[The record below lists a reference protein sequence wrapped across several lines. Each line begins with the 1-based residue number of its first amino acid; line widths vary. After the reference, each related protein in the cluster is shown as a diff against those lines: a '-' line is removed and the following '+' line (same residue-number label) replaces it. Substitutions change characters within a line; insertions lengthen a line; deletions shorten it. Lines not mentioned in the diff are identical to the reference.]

1 MKNRAGLNTVVTACA
16 LILAFAIILLCAMI
30 SLGAAERG
38 TKSAPG
44 APDSLVSAGAPRS
57 QLELKRMFEAMS
69 LTYTEGELSVYEPVS
84 AEYRRSLERLI
95 DSGEEPLLSVEEI
108 LFIISDSSA
117 AYDKYDLIRFRS
129 ADGKIEEEIYPQAL
143 SERSESP
150 LHVSALGRVTD
161 VSRLIEIRIE
171 ALSAPDSMISET
183 DGTLKYLPK
192 RTGQDDSSS
201 ERAFIFGL
209 HADSRNYSEAV
220 VFLPGNGNRVTLYPY
235 ADEASLCRTKVI
247 LQNGRAL
254 AESERTLLVSVGG
267 DASRSRNITPEYF
280 YGETEIRLF
289 AFGGSVI
296 ITDAETGKAM
306 TLLPKQEKLTSLALA
321 HTEDGSAELYFTASS
336 DSGASV
342 WRYADGTAEKLFESD
357 GEYLAVCESLAYD
370 GSVSVFRA
378 ARREDERFVS
388 ALECI
393 GEPIAVY
400 YGE

>member
-1 MKNRAGLNTVVTACA
+1 MKNRVGLNTVTMACA
-16 LILAFAIILLCAMI
+16 LILAFALILLCAMI
-30 SLGAAERG
+30 SLGAAEGG

-69 LTYTEGELSVYEPVS
+69 LTYTEGELSVYEPIS
-84 AEYRRSLERLI
+84 AEYRYSLERRI
-95 DSGEEPLLSVEEI
+95 DSGEVPLLSVEEI
-108 LFIISDSSA
+108 LFIISDSA
-117 AYDKYDLIRFRS
+117 TAYDKYDLIRFRS
-129 ADGKIEEEIYPQAL
+129 TDGEIEEEIYPQAL
-143 SERSESP
+143 SERSGSP
-150 LHVSALGRVTD
+150 LHRSALDRVTD
-161 VSRLIEIRIE
+161 VSRLIESRIE
-171 ALSAPDSMISET
+171 ILSAPDSMIAEA

-192 RTGQDDSSS
+192 PTGQDDGAS
-201 ERAFIFGL
+201 ERAFVFGL
-209 HADSRNYSEAV
+209 HADSQNYSEAV

-235 ADEASLCRTKVI
+235 ADEAALCRTKVI
-247 LQNGRAL
+247 LQNDRAL
-254 AESERTLLVSVGG
+254 TESEKALLVSVGG
-267 DASRSRNITPEYF
+267 SEPRSRNITPEYF

-296 ITDAETGKAM
+296 ITDAKIGKAM
-306 TLLPKQEKLTSLALA
+306 TLLPKEEKLTSLALA
-321 HTEDGSAELYFTASS
+321 HTDNGATELYFTASS

-342 WRYADGTAEKLFESD
+342 RRYADGSMEKLFETD
-357 GEYLAVCESLAYD
+357 GEYLAVCESLEYD

-378 ARREDERFVS
+378 AKREDERFVS